1 MLESGDLAKNK
12 AVWRK
17 NATPCPLYLRT
28 KETIM
33 RIITLSCLLLA
44 LMLNGCATDPKEQTI
59 GWSADQMYAAAK
71 EALKDDDYGTAIRY
85 YELLEARYPFQAHAQ
100 QALLESIYAYHK
112 FNEPESAI
120 VAADRFIQQYPRHE
134 HIDYAYYMKGL
145 VNFQMNEGLLD
156 RFLPLDKTQRDQ
168 SVSAHAFQDF
178 SELIRR
184 FPNSQ
189 YAEDARQRML
199 YLRNSTAQYEVN
211 VAQFYM
217 VRGAYLAAANR
228 AKNVVETFQRT
239 PAVPDALA
247 IMVKAY
253 RIMQMDELA
262 DSSLAVLKLNY
273 PDYPKLQEVETVR
286 VEG

>member
-1 MLESGDLAKNK
+1 MLS
-12 AVWRK
+12 
-17 NATPCPLYLRT
+17 
-28 KETIM
+28 
-33 RIITLSCLLLA
+33 
-44 LMLNGCATDPKEQTI
+44 GCASDPKEQAM
-59 GWSADQMYAAAK
+59 GWSADQIYAAAK

-253 RIMQMDELA
+253 RIMQMDDLA
-262 DSSLAVLKLNY
+262 DSSLQVLKLNY
-273 PDYPKLQEVETVR
+273 PDYPNLQTVEAVR